1 MTLKSDLTAARALI
15 DTPEKWRKDGEVLY
29 DSCCAV
35 IAVTRIVDAMLTS
48 AWGALYRELPT
59 RFHSSSWYTDAI
71 GDFNDDP
78 ATTHADVL
86 SLFDR
91 AIAAAGDA

>member
-15 DTPEKWRKDGEVLY
+15 DTPEKWTQHNP
-29 DSCCAV
+29 S
-35 IAVTRIVDAMLTS
+35 AVTNTYCIVTAT
-48 AWGALYRELPT
+48 ALGRSYANAARANLALHCTAALRGREIMDNL
-59 RFHSSSWYTDAI
+59 I
-71 GDFNDDP
+71 NFNDDP

-86 SLFDR
+86 RLFDR